1 MLRLIGRRLALSLP
15 LLFVVSIITFVI
27 QSFLPGDLARAL
39 LGVSATPEQYEA
51 FRDALHLNE
60 PVFEQYRIYL
70 AGVFQ
75 GDFGTSVYTGQP
87 VLATIAQ
94 RLPVSLSL
102 IVGGTLLAAAMGV
115 LLGVLSAT
123 RGRVMRRVVD
133 VISLVGGALPNFW
146 LGLVLSLIFAGTLG
160 WFPATGYVP
169 FANNPQLWAMSL
181 VLPVIALAV
190 GGIGMVAKITRD
202 QVMTTMRQSFVRTLR
217 AAGVSETSI
226 IWKHCLRSSGVQ
238 ILTVLGIVF
247 VGSLSGT
254 VLVENVFTLPGLGS
268 LAVSATIRHDIPVI
282 QGVALVF
289 TAIVI
294 VVNLIIDLAYGLINP
309 KVRVS

>member
-39 LGVSATPEQYEA
+39 LGVSASPEQYEA

-60 PVFEQYRIYL
+60 PLFEQYRIYL

-102 IVGGTLLAAAMGV
+102 IVGGTLLAAAIGV
-115 LLGVLSAT
+115 ILGVLSAT
-123 RGRVMRRVVD
+123 RGRILRRVVD

-169 FANNPQLWAMSL
+169 FANSPQLWAMSL

-217 AAGVSETSI
+217 AAGVSEASI
-226 IWKHCLRSSGVQ
+226 IWKHSLRSSAVQ

-294 VVNLIIDLAYGLINP
+294 VVNIIIDLAYGLINP